1 MNKNKRLF
9 IGNLLLCIA
18 MTTLLVGA
26 ILPFFSHDW
35 QGWKYVLAAGALG
48 TLVAQLLIPAPSD
61 ELRIKRFAHMNVWS
75 AIIYC
80 IAAYCPFSH
89 DISMQQSWV
98 AFLLA
103 GALMQIIAVYMIG
116 RLSAKKDKESKYKES
131 QS

>member
-1 MNKNKRLF
+1 
-9 IGNLLLCIA
+9 

-48 TLVAQLLIPAPSD
+48 TLVAQILIPAPSD

-75 AIIYC
+75 AILYC
-80 IAAYCPFSH
+80 VSAACLFIH
-89 DISMQQSWV
+89 DESMQKSWV

-103 GALMQIIAVYMIG
+103 GAVLQIYATLMIS
-116 RLSAKKDKESKYKES
+116 RLTNQDMSK
-131 QS
+131 